1 VAASSAGNIWAVG
14 EFSDGIKDGTLA
26 VHCC

>member
-1 VAASSAGNIWAVG
+1 VAASSAGNIWVVG
-14 EFSDGIKDGTLA
+14 ESSDGRTDHTLA